1 LQKSL
6 NMQISIQKKEKTKM
20 GLIKDILIGGFVLG
34 GTLLLCNY
42 ISSSRIRDIVIS
54 KSYVD
59 EDFNKDGI
67 ADLVVEKENGYKL
80 PLFGFIDG
88 SDIVY
93 VSAHKMKKR
102 FPNAVTDYALI
113 EKNLNKN

>member
-1 LQKSL
+1 
-6 NMQISIQKKEKTKM
+6 
-20 GLIKDILIGGFVLG
+20 
-34 GTLLLCNY
+34 
-42 ISSSRIRDIVIS
+42 
-54 KSYVD
+54 
-59 EDFNKDGI
+59 
-67 ADLVVEKENGYKL
+67 VVEKENGYKL